1 MLQRAEDVFDSAS
14 SDGHCIRL
22 PVESTL
28 HNFQY
33 MFVLPSSDA
42 AIVAGRTSLL
52 EMATR
57 ACAAQ
62 TRPGCHRLI
71 VTDGLR
77 YGVYTRPGDGEFRLY
92 AYFNL
97 IRLRKDYPVYPCK
110 GAREAL
116 VALAPEWKPGAELA
130 IIEPVLQAA

>member
-42 AIVAGRTSLL
+42 AIVAGRTSFL
-52 EMATR
+52 EMATGAGTGPVHPQIHVMFNSGKSIYGALASR
-57 ACAAQ
+57 ASIQVAF
-62 TRPGCHRLI
+62 RHI
-71 VTDGLR
+71 DEVGLR
-77 YGVYTRPGDGEFRLY
+77 EQTFLP
-92 AYFNL
+92 
-97 IRLRKDYPVYPCK
+97 
-110 GAREAL
+110 
-116 VALAPEWKPGAELA
+116 
-130 IIEPVLQAA
+130 

>member
-1 MLQRAEDVFDSAS
+1 M
-14 SDGHCIRL
+14 
-22 PVESTL
+22 
-28 HNFQY
+28 
-33 MFVLPSSDA
+33 
-42 AIVAGRTSLL
+42 
-52 EMATR
+52 
-57 ACAAQ
+57 
-62 TRPGCHRLI
+62 
-71 VTDGLR
+71 TDGLR